1 MLSAALIG
9 RLLEGALYTIYLTLG
24 GAALGLVFAFAAGLA
39 RGARSRLLRGI
50 GFVYIEFFRG
60 AAVIV
65 LAFWFVY
72 ALPSLGWQLDP
83 LWAGILAL
91 SLNIGAYG
99 AEVVRGAI
107 RAVPQAQVEAAT
119 ALNMTG
125 WQRMR
130 RVVLP
135 QAFVAM
141 VPPFTNNLI
150 ELLKASAVVS
160 VVSIP
165 ELTLQGQL
173 VRNGTQ
179 ASAATFGGL
188 LIGYGLIALVF
199 IGLMRIVEFRAA
211 ASVGRRP
218 EPGIFTRMW
227 RQAGAG
233 ARP

>member
-1 MLSAALIG
+1 MSAALIG
-9 RLLEGALYTIYLTLG
+9 RLFEGALYTLYLTLG

-39 RGARSRLLRGI
+39 RVADSRVLGGI

-72 ALPSLGWQLDP
+72 ALPSLGWQLAP
-83 LWAGILAL
+83 LWAGVLAL
-91 SLNIGAYG
+91 ALNIGAYG

-107 RAVPQAQVEAAT
+107 KAVPAAQLEAAT
-119 ALNMTG
+119 ALNFSRG
-125 WQRMR
+125 QRMW

-165 ELTLQGQL
+165 ELTLNGQL

-179 ASAATFGGL
+179 QSALVFGGL
-188 LIGYGLIALVF
+188 LIGYGVIALVF
-199 IGLMRIVEFRAA
+199 IVLMRVVEFRAA
-211 ASVGRRP
+211 ASVGRQP

-227 RQAGAG
+227 RSGVRA
-233 ARP
+233 

>member
-1 MLSAALIG
+1 MSGALAG
-9 RLLEGALYTIYLTLG
+9 RLLEGALYTLYLTLG
-24 GAALGLVFAFAAGLA
+24 GAALGLVLAFAAGLA
-39 RGARSRLLRGI
+39 RGAESRVLRGL
-50 GFVYIEFFRG
+50 GAVYIEFFRG

-72 ALPSLGWQLDP
+72 ALPALGWQLEP

-91 SLNIGAYG
+91 GLNIGAYG

-107 RAVPQAQVEAAT
+107 KAVPAAQLEAAT
-119 ALNMTG
+119 ALNFSR
-125 WQRMR
+125 WQRMW

-165 ELTLQGQL
+165 ELTLNGQL
-173 VRNGTQ
+173 IRNGTQ
-179 ASAATFGGL
+179 QSAAVFGGL
-188 LIGYGLIALVF
+188 LIGYGVIALVF
-199 IGLMRIVEFRAA
+199 IALMRIVEFRAA
-211 ASVGRRP
+211 ASVGRQP
-218 EPGIFTRMW
+218 EAGIFTRMW
-227 RQAGAG
+227 RSAGAST
-233 ARP
+233 